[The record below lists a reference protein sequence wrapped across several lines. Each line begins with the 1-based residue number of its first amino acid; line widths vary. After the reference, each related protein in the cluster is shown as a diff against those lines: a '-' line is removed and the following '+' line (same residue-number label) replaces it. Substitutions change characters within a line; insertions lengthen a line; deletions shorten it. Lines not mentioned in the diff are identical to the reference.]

1 MDNETCF
8 LHYFKMSKETE
19 CMKKK
24 RIQPCI
30 TSMLFPSAELIEPN
44 ATNPDPIEAPFQ
56 SVKSKKK
63 EKVTQIW

>member
-1 MDNETCF
+1 MDDETCF
-8 LHYFKMSKETE
+8 LHYFEMSKETE
-19 CMKKK
+19 CIKKK

-30 TSMLFPSAELIEPN
+30 MSMLSPSAELIELN
-44 ATNPDPIEAPFQ
+44 ATNSDLIEAPFQ